1 MAGKRQPRRP
11 DLSIVIV
18 NYNVRD
24 FLHHALVSLQKASKG
39 LRAEIFVVD
48 NASDD
53 GSVEMVRRRFPKIQ
67 LIANKQNLGFAKA
80 NNLALQ
86 QARGEYILLINP
98 DTVVEENTLRT
109 MLGFLRDH
117 PDAGLAGCKILSPDG
132 SFQPACRRSFP
143 TPWVAF
149 TKITGLSNLFPRS
162 SLFARYNLTYKSV
175 EESYE
180 VDAVSGSFMMVR
192 RNVYDTVGGLD
203 EAFFMYGEDL
213 DWCYRI
219 QRAGWR
225 IYYVH
230 ATQIIHYKGESTKRS
245 SIDEIKTFYEAMD
258 LFVEKHFRY
267 PTLFNAVIKVGIAL
281 ASFGAFA
288 ASLVRPIQLA
298 IVDFIVVNLSLLLAE
313 YLWRGDVFLYPAYA
327 YPIVYVVP
335 AILIIASLYAVGVY
349 TYRKMSLSRTAVGV
363 LFGFVVISALTAF
376 FREYAFSRAIVA
388 ISGAL
393 SMALL
398 PGWRLMLRVFGRS
411 MGSGRRSL
419 FGKRTLIVG
428 TDENAR
434 ELLRRLRSRIADGYE
449 VIGFVET
456 TRARVGTMVDSV
468 PILGS
473 IDSVGKVIK
482 EYHIS
487 DVIFSP
493 HSLSYSHIL
502 SVIRNTREYQVGFH
516 LVPRTMDV
524 IIGKAS
530 VDTLQDLPLVQIS
543 YNLERGFNRIAKRT
557 FDIVFSG
564 LLLCTVYPILYIH
577 HAVTHRA
584 LSGFV
589 LQLPRVF
596 RGELSLVGPPEGSN
610 NPPMKDSS
618 PGHPLYLGKSGLA
631 GLVQLQ
637 GGRAITRDEIEQ
649 YNLYY
654 ARNQS
659 IMLDVEILLKTWM
672 Q

>member
-1 MAGKRQPRRP
+1 MAGKRQSRRL
-11 DLSIVIV
+11 DLSIIIV
-18 NYNVRD
+18 NYNVRE
-24 FLHHALVSLQKASKG
+24 FLHHALVSLQKALKG
-39 LRAEIFVVD
+39 LQAEIFVVD

-53 GSVEMVRRRFPKIQ
+53 GSVEMIRRRFPKIH
-67 LIANKQNLGFAKA
+67 LIANKENLGFAKA
-80 NNLALQ
+80 NNLALR

-98 DTVVEENTLRT
+98 DTVVEENTLRAVV
-109 MLGFLRDH
+109 GFLRDNA
-117 PDAGLAGCKILSPDG
+117 DVGLAGCKILSPDG
-132 SFQPACRRSFP
+132 SFQSACRRSFP

-149 TKITGLSNLFPRS
+149 TKITGLSRLFPGS
-162 SLFARYNLTYKSV
+162 SLFGRYNLTYKNV
-175 EESYE
+175 DESYE

-192 RNVYDTVGGLD
+192 RKVYETVGGLD
-203 EAFFMYGEDL
+203 EDFFMYGEDL

-230 ATQIIHYKGESTKRS
+230 STQIIHYKGESTKRS
-245 SIDEIKTFYEAMD
+245 NIDEIKTFYEAMD

-267 PTLFNAVIKVGIAL
+267 PTLFNALIKVGIAV
-281 ASFGAFA
+281 ASFGAFS

-298 IVDFIVVNLSLLLAE
+298 VVDFIVVNLSLLLAE
-313 YLWRGDVFLYPAYA
+313 YIWRGDVFLYPAYA

-335 AILIIASLYAVGVY
+335 AILIISTLYAVGVY
-349 TYRKMSLSRTAVGV
+349 TYRKMSVSRTMVGV
-363 LFGFVVISALTAF
+363 LFGYIVISALTAF

-393 SMALL
+393 CLMLL
-398 PGWRLMLRVFGRS
+398 PGWRLTMRVLGRTAS
-411 MGSGRRSL
+411 AGRGTL

-428 TDENAR
+428 TDKNAR
-434 ELLRRLRSRIADGYE
+434 ELLRRLRTRIADGYE
-449 VIGFVET
+449 IIGFVET
-456 TRARVGTMVDSV
+456 TRAHVGTMVDGV

-473 IDSVGKVIK
+473 VASVGKVIK
-482 EYHIS
+482 EHHVS

-493 HSLSYSHIL
+493 HTLSYSHIL
-502 SVIRNTREYQVGFH
+502 SVIRNTREYQIGFH
-516 LVPRTMDV
+516 LVPSTMDV

-543 YNLERGFNRIAKRT
+543 YNLERSLNRIAKRV
-557 FDIVFSG
+557 FDVVISG

-577 HAVTHRA
+577 HVVVHRP
-584 LSGFV
+584 LSGPVF
-589 LQLPRVF
+589 QLPRVF
-596 RGELSLVGPPEGSN
+596 SGELSLVGPPESSYN
-610 NPPMKDSS
+610 LPTKDTHS
-618 PGHPLYLGKSGLA
+618 GQALFLGKRGLT

-637 GGRAITRDEIEQ
+637 GGRTVTRDEIEQ

-659 IMLDVEILLKTWM
+659 FMLDFEILLKTWM